1 MEHAGA
7 VVPLGTA
14 QTREGVAQED
24 AALQAALAAEA
35 AAERELAATV
45 LTPEQQRERA
55 DAAVRRRETHGSD
68 PNTQRQIKYVAGKF
82 STWLTLHGAAYDYSE
97 GDEVTVELLRKFVA
111 FCAVNSE

>member
-55 DAAVRRRETHGSD
+55 DAAVRRRCRE
-68 PNTQRQIKYVAGKF
+68 
-82 STWLTLHGAAYDYSE
+82 
-97 GDEVTVELLRKFVA
+97 
-111 FCAVNSE
+111 